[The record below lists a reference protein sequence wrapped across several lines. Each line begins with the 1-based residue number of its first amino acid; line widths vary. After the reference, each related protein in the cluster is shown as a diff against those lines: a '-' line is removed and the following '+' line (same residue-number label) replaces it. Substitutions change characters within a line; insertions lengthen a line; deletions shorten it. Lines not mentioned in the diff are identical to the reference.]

1 MSLCLAMLCQLS
13 QAIHQAAIDNG
24 SWEIAW
30 LSIYLQNEKVAPE
43 KLAQDIFYPSCDS
56 LSQNET
62 HGGAE
67 VGPIWG
73 PMGPISLLE
82 PKWDPRG
89 GGGGA
94 HLGAHGALK
103 PVFGVYLGGVFF
115 GGGRLPFVL
124 F

>member
-1 MSLCLAMLCQLS
+1 MLCQLS

-82 PKWDPRG
+82 PKGDPRG

-103 PVFGVYLGGVFF
+103 PVSGVYLGGVFF

>member
-43 KLAQDIFYPSCDS
+43 KLAQDIFYPSCGS

-73 PMGPISLLE
+73 PMGP
-82 PKWDPRG
+82 
-89 GGGGA
+89 
-94 HLGAHGALK
+94 
-103 PVFGVYLGGVFF
+103 
-115 GGGRLPFVL
+115 
-124 F
+124 